1 MNYQGT
7 VQKITKVGKT
17 QKGTDFFDISVQL
30 DGGAIIHYIC
40 FDKVEKLAE
49 GARITYTVKPS
60 ARAGGN
66 DVIKIESVEAPST
79 QPQKESGQAAI
90 PPLEE
95 KKVVSE
101 GQFHKPA
108 GVSGGKSN
116 RPFACAYA
124 KDVIIKMIEA
134 RMVNKRG
141 EITDEFNYFFDLFME
156 KMGE

>member
-79 QPQKESGQAAI
+79 QHRRNPVR
-90 PPLEE
+90 PLSHPSKR
-95 KKVVSE
+95 KKS
-101 GQFHKPA
+101 
-108 GVSGGKSN
+108 SL
-116 RPFACAYA
+116 
-124 KDVIIKMIEA
+124 
-134 RMVNKRG
+134 RG
-141 EITDEFNYFFDLFME
+141 NSTSLR
-156 KMGE
+156 GSLVASRTVRSPVLTPRT